1 MELKA
6 LCMSCR
12 EVKEGETDGRKKPTM
27 QTMKTPKVGNMK
39 KKDGT
44 VMENRY
50 CAQGKCEKCDGNM
63 YKILSK
69 GDAEK
74 MM

>member
-1 MELKA
+1 MSELKA

-12 EVKEGETDGRKKPTM
+12 EDVDGKKKPTM
-27 QTMKTPKVGNMK
+27 QIMKNPTVGNMK

-50 CAQGKCEKCDGNM
+50 AATGQCAKCDGNM
-63 YKILSK
+63 YKIMAKDVAL
-69 GDAEK
+69 E
-74 MM
+74 MMKK

>member
-1 MELKA
+1 MTELKA

-12 EVKEGETDGRKKPTM
+12 ENVDGKVKPTM
-27 QTMKTPKVGNMK
+27 QTMKSPKVGNMK

-50 CAQGKCEKCDGNM
+50 AAQGKCEKCDGNM
-63 YKILSK
+63 YKIMSK
-69 GDAEK
+69 VDAEK

>member
-1 MELKA
+1 MSDLQA

-12 EVKEGETDGRKKPTM
+12 ETGEDGKAKPTM
-27 QTMKTPKVGNMK
+27 QTMTNVEVGNMK

-50 CAQGKCEKCDGNM
+50 AATGKCGTCNGNM

-69 GDAEK
+69 ADAEAR
-74 MM
+74 M

>member
-1 MELKA
+1 MSELKA

-12 EVKEGETDGRKKPTM
+12 ENNKPTM
-27 QTMKTPKVGNMK
+27 QTMENPQVGNMK

-50 CAQGKCEKCDGNM
+50 AATGKCGKCGGNM
-63 YKILSK
+63 YKILAK
-69 GDAEK
+69 VDAEK

>member
-1 MELKA
+1 MTELKA

-12 EVKEGETDGRKKPTM
+12 EEKDGKKKPTM
-27 QTMKTPKVGNMK
+27 QTMKNPVVGNMK

-50 CAQGKCEKCDGNM
+50 CAQGKCAKCDGNM
-63 YKILSK
+63 YKILAK
-69 GDAEK
+69 ADAEK

>member
-1 MELKA
+1 MTELKA

-12 EVKEGETDGRKKPTM
+12 EEKDGKKKPTM
-27 QTMKTPKVGNMK
+27 QTMKNPVVGNMK

-50 CAQGKCEKCDGNM
+50 CATGKCAKCGGNM
-63 YKILSK
+63 YKILAK
-69 GDAEK
+69 ADAEK

>member
-1 MELKA
+1 MTLQA

-12 EVKEGETDGRKKPTM
+12 TKGDDGKSKPTM
-27 QTMKTPKVGNMK
+27 RTMKNPQVGNMK

-50 CAQGKCEKCDGNM
+50 AATGTCEVCDGNM
-63 YKILSK
+63 YKILAK
-69 GDAEK
+69 ADAEK

>member
-1 MELKA
+1 MSDLQA

-12 EVKEGETDGRKKPTM
+12 EEVDGKKKPTM
-27 QTMKTPKVGNMK
+27 QTMKNPQVGNMK

-50 CAQGKCEKCDGNM
+50 AATGKCGTCDGNM
-63 YKILSK
+63 YKILAK
-69 GDAEK
+69 ADAEK

>member
-12 EVKEGETDGRKKPTM
+12 EQVDGKSKPTM
-27 QTMKTPKVGNMK
+27 QVMKDPQVGNMK

-50 CAQGKCEKCDGNM
+50 AATGKCSSCNGNM

-69 GDAEK
+69 DDAAK
-74 MM
+74 FM